1 MTLKQKAL
9 LQTLGIFSSMVAGS
23 LLITVVTHYFTA
35 EQLSMIGAVA
45 VAGFFVYMIYGIV
58 LGRLEHEIAMNDLTK
73 SFNKKE
79 G

>member
-9 LQTLGIFSSMVAGS
+9 LQTLAIFGSMIAGS
-23 LLITVVTHYFTA
+23 LLISVVTYYFTV

-58 LGRLEHEIAMNDLTK
+58 LGRLESEATMQKLNE
-73 SFNKKE
+73 SFKKKE
-79 G
+79 A